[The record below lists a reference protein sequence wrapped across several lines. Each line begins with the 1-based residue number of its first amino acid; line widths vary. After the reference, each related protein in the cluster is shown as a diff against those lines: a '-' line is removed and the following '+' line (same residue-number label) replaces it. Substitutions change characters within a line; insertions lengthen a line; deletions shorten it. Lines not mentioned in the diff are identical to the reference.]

1 MTKAERSKDPFHNR
15 VVDKMYDGQS
25 LEPGDM
31 KLYELYNKDTLEKD
45 DPDERIKWAEA
56 PVLCK
61 TNRERCTL
69 THLRAVQF
77 AKLTNRVVIRWQS
90 SHSKWEGRPLD
101 SENIGKALNDPAFY
115 EYFVYDAVTLLLD
128 TISRRKKLCNG
139 TKGRYHSLI
148 LTEEQLIFLKQALKK
163 AKPGDV
169 ITLVDPPVGINIKIS
184 DGKVVNNKEIDW
196 SSMSLCKSSVVIT
209 VQPSKG
215 GQKRISK
222 TLPIPKPT
230 MLCHDSRVTITQHF
244 PLQPGFAI
252 TIDKAQGQTLDRVI
266 VALSKRHYELCALNM
281 RMFMLPLAG

>member
-1 MTKAERSKDPFHNR
+1 
-15 VVDKMYDGQS
+15 
-25 LEPGDM
+25 M
-31 KLYELYNKDTLEKD
+31 KQ
-45 DPDERIKWAEA
+45 
-56 PVLCK
+56 V
-61 TNRERCTL
+61 
-69 THLRAVQF
+69 
-77 AKLTNRVVIRWQS
+77 
-90 SHSKWEGRPLD
+90 
-101 SENIGKALNDPAFY
+101 
-115 EYFVYDAVTLLLD
+115 
-128 TISRRKKLCNG
+128 
-139 TKGRYHSLI
+139 
-148 LTEEQLIFLKQALKK
+148 LKK

-184 DGKVVNNKEIDW
+184 DDKVVNNKEIDW

-266 VALSKRHYELCALNM
+266 VALSKRHYELVCPKYADVYVAISSQGE
-281 RMFMLPLAG
+281 RI